1 MIKNQSHDFTN
12 SNEKFQKLI
21 NNILDVIVEIDQNGN
36 FTYVSPQSYQILGY
50 KPKEIIGKNSLSF
63 VHPDDLEIV
72 KNARRKA
79 IADEHHFSFEY
90 RAKHKNGNY
99 INVSTK
105 GDLINQED
113 GCKHIF
119 VVRDISQKIDDE
131 KKVEESEQHYRK
143 ILESIGDP
151 IHVVD
156 KNLQI
161 IIANSTFMEWIN
173 KFDLTSEIIG
183 KTPFDLFPFLPK
195 KVADE
200 YKYVFESQKTL
211 ITEECNVFDGNA
223 IYTETRKIPILTN
236 GEVVQVVTVLR
247 DITEKKKA
255 DQHLRESEEK
265 FRTSTEQSFMG
276 IIIIQDGIFKYLNKQ
291 AIELN
296 GYTLEEIQ
304 NWKPYEFV
312 KIIHPDDKAFVLEQA
327 KKKESGAK
335 DVVEQYKYR
344 IITKTGEIK
353 WIDGFS
359 KTITYLGRPADLV
372 MSIDITE
379 KMISDQKL
387 KEKEEKYRNLFENSP
402 YMIFLVDLKG
412 KILDLNQTALDT
424 ILYQKDDLIGKNFS
438 TIDIM
443 QIKSLKTLTE
453 MFRKVL
459 IDGILDP
466 FEINVDNPKLKF
478 NWMKIQAKI
487 VNIGDKKLIQVI
499 IEDISE
505 KKRAEEKL
513 KDSEKKYQNI
523 IENTKDAIVIIDLN
537 GKLQYVSPQLSVI
550 LKMNGKDFKE
560 TDQFFQHIHEDDLH
574 EITTFFRETIE
585 EKSSPDKVLEFRILD
600 NEKNYIWLTST
611 SKNYYDDNG
620 NIIGFITS
628 IKDITD
634 KKIAQQKLRESEY
647 QYRNLF
653 ENSPNAIVVTDTRGT
668 ILDQNNAVDRIFGIP
683 RHIAIGKNF
692 STFNVF
698 DPVQVSLLKTRV
710 KKMLNGEIFEP
721 LSLKVKNKSG
731 EDLWILYQ
739 CSLINI
745 GENLIIESITEDITK
760 RKKAEEIIKT
770 ENKRLLE
777 LNKMKTDIVSR
788 VSHELKT
795 PLNSIYGGAQILL
808 NTYKDSTC
816 NEALEF
822 IEMIYKGGKR
832 LKILIENILDIS
844 RIESGKLT
852 LKLQEENL
860 VEIIKE
866 CAEDLKYLL
875 DERDL
880 DITFQHPPTVYITI
894 DRIRIE
900 QVIVNILTNAIKN
913 TPSNGVIEVKLEDN
927 ENWINLSIK
936 DNGVGLTIDDMEHL
950 FKQFGKIERYGQQLD
965 VDIEGSGLGL
975 FISKE
980 IIDLHDGTIWAESEG
995 RNKGATFNIKLI
1007 KNLD

>member
-1 MIKNQSHDFTN
+1 
-12 SNEKFQKLI
+12 
-21 NNILDVIVEIDQNGN
+21 
-36 FTYVSPQSYQILGY
+36 
-50 KPKEIIGKNSLSF
+50 
-63 VHPDDLEIV
+63 
-72 KNARRKA
+72 
-79 IADEHHFSFEY
+79 
-90 RAKHKNGNY
+90 
-99 INVSTK
+99 
-105 GDLINQED
+105 
-113 GCKHIF
+113 
-119 VVRDISQKIDDE
+119 
-131 KKVEESEQHYRK
+131 
-143 ILESIGDP
+143 
-151 IHVVD
+151 
-156 KNLQI
+156 
-161 IIANSTFMEWIN
+161 
-173 KFDLTSEIIG
+173 
-183 KTPFDLFPFLPK
+183 
-195 KVADE
+195 
-200 YKYVFESQKTL
+200 
-211 ITEECNVFDGNA
+211 
-223 IYTETRKIPILTN
+223 
-236 GEVVQVVTVLR
+236 
-247 DITEKKKA
+247 
-255 DQHLRESEEK
+255 
-265 FRTSTEQSFMG
+265 
-276 IIIIQDGIFKYLNKQ
+276 
-291 AIELN
+291 
-296 GYTLEEIQ
+296 
-304 NWKPYEFV
+304 
-312 KIIHPDDKAFVLEQA
+312 
-327 KKKESGAK
+327 
-335 DVVEQYKYR
+335 
-344 IITKTGEIK
+344 
-353 WIDGFS
+353 
-359 KTITYLGRPADLV
+359 
-372 MSIDITE
+372 
-379 KMISDQKL
+379 
-387 KEKEEKYRNLFENSP
+387 
-402 YMIFLVDLKG
+402 
-412 KILDLNQTALDT
+412 
-424 ILYQKDDLIGKNFS
+424 
-438 TIDIM
+438 
-443 QIKSLKTLTE
+443 
-453 MFRKVL
+453 
-459 IDGILDP
+459 
-466 FEINVDNPKLKF
+466 
-478 NWMKIQAKI
+478 
-487 VNIGDKKLIQVI
+487 
-499 IEDISE
+499 
-505 KKRAEEKL
+505 
-513 KDSEKKYQNI
+513 
-523 IENTKDAIVIIDLN
+523 
-537 GKLQYVSPQLSVI
+537 
-550 LKMNGKDFKE
+550 
-560 TDQFFQHIHEDDLH
+560 
-574 EITTFFRETIE
+574 
-585 EKSSPDKVLEFRILD
+585 LEFRILD